1 MKKNVKVLLAGL
13 ALIYL
18 MCMVVYGYMHDSSA
32 KEERCRISIIVYG
45 TNLDRWAFMREGISQ
60 GAKDFGAEVSVINM
74 SSEADAKEQIDLLSR
89 EIENGAQGILMA
101 AADSE
106 AVNEAVTAAAAKVP
120 VLMIETGIKD
130 SDKTLGLLAADD
142 YGMGK
147 MLGEMVGSE
156 HRKIALIY
164 EYTERDSVK
173 RRYQG
178 FMDGVGE
185 DADVLLWERGEGDF
199 RLSLYIDKMYR
210 MEGDGRALV
219 ALDDV
224 ALEQTLDA
232 VTEIREKKHREESPE
247 HMQQAPEVYGIGAT
261 DKIVYYLDKGSIGGL
276 VFQNEFSIGYLG
288 MEQMVNYL
296 DNEASVR
303 QMQEIS
309 IEYYKATRENM
320 YDPELQRLLFPI
332 VQ

>member
-18 MCMVVYGYMHDSSA
+18 LCMVVYGYMHDGSA

-106 AVNEAVTAAAAKVP
+106 AVNEAVTAATAKVP

-164 EYTERDSVK
+164 EYTESDSVK
-173 RRYQG
+173 RR
-178 FMDGVGE
+178 
-185 DADVLLWERGEGDF
+185 
-199 RLSLYIDKMYR
+199 
-210 MEGDGRALV
+210 
-219 ALDDV
+219 
-224 ALEQTLDA
+224 
-232 VTEIREKKHREESPE
+232 
-247 HMQQAPEVYGIGAT
+247 
-261 DKIVYYLDKGSIGGL
+261 
-276 VFQNEFSIGYLG
+276 
-288 MEQMVNYL
+288 
-296 DNEASVR
+296 
-303 QMQEIS
+303 
-309 IEYYKATRENM
+309 
-320 YDPELQRLLFPI
+320 
-332 VQ
+332 